1 MPAGR
6 PAKPTAV
13 LKLQG
18 TYERHRHQ
26 SRADESLSGG
36 EPIKPAAIGKD
47 GGAMWDRVVR
57 LLPAEALGE
66 LDTDALTAMCLWYQR
81 FRTKMRRT
89 DYKSHVE
96 AAMAWKNC
104 AGLMSKFGMTPV
116 DRTKIKAESEREDDD
131 PLLGDNVE
139 AAG

>member
-1 MPAGR
+1 MPGGR

-13 LKLQG
+13 LRLQG
-18 TYERHRHQ
+18 TFEPGRHK
-26 SRADESLSGG
+26 SRADEALSAGD
-36 EPIKPAAIGKD
+36 PVKPRGLGKD
-47 GGAMWDRVVR
+47 GSAMWDRTVR
-57 LLPAEALGE
+57 LLPPDALGE
-66 LDTDALTAMCLWYQR
+66 LDTDALTAMCLWFQR

-104 AGLMSKFGMTPV
+104 AGLLAKFGMTPV
-116 DRTKIKAESEREDDD
+116 DRTKIKSEAEGDDDD
-131 PLLGDNVE
+131 PLLGDNVD